1 MSKVFGLGSN
11 GRVDNCSTAPTHPT
25 RRSSVKSPKEIF
37 EEFGPRLVAC
47 ILGPSASRE
56 RIRPL
61 GNRVRSD
68 HGATNDAARN
78 WLKNSHKRAKS
89 RISLSMLMRC
99 ARFIRRMLRH
109 LRAPRQPEVHPERC
123 ARRANGARSGNRPR
137 GRTPEVRCQND
148 ADGALCMGECA
159 VNLAHASAVPLPDRV
174 PDRAVCALPGCT
186 SLI

>member
-99 ARFIRRMLRH
+99 ERFSVRLWRRRAHRDNLVKCIQSDACVVRSAA
-109 LRAPRQPEVHPERC
+109 RAPATGREV
-123 ARRANGARSGNRPR
+123 SPR
-137 GRTPEVRCQND
+137 G
-148 ADGALCMGECA
+148 M
-159 VNLAHASAVPLPDRV
+159 S
-174 PDRAVCALPGCT
+174 
-186 SLI
+186 

>member
-99 ARFIRRMLRH
+99 ARFIRRMWRRRAHRDNLKCIPSDVRAAQTA
-109 LRAPRQPEVHPERC
+109 RAPATGREAERLKYGARTMRTAPCVWGNAPSTSRMRALCPCPIGCPIGRC
-123 ARRANGARSGNRPR
+123 AHRRD
-137 GRTPEVRCQND
+137 V
-148 ADGALCMGECA
+148 L
-159 VNLAHASAVPLPDRV
+159 L
-174 PDRAVCALPGCT
+174 
-186 SLI
+186 